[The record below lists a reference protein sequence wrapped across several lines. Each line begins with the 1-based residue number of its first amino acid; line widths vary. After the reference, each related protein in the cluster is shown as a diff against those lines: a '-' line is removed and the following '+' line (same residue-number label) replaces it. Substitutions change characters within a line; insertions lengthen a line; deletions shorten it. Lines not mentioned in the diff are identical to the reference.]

1 MGLEESVGGPLL
13 QKVAIVTG
21 AARPWGLGYQIA
33 LDLAKKG
40 LDVAIADLREDWGQ
54 ESAAKIAAQ
63 TGQQVL
69 FVKTDVSRRGDVQQM
84 VVRVAKQLGRI
95 DVLVNN
101 AAIEVRQKIADFSEE
116 LFDRMMAVNLKGAIF
131 CCQAVIPEMRK
142 AGGGRI
148 VNVGSGGAFMPLPGL
163 TIYAATKA
171 GLTIMSKVLAWEV
184 VRDKIVVTVV
194 AAGRMLTAMGA
205 ETGPDEQEAKQRALG
220 QPWGR
225 ALSPSEVSDVVVYA
239 ATNPSHVLTGQTLH
253 ANGGGM
259 MLF

>member
-1 MGLEESVGGPLL
+1 MGLEERVAWPPLG
-13 QKVAIVTG
+13 KVAIVTG
-21 AARPWGLGYQIA
+21 AARPWGLGYHIA

-40 LDVAIADLREDWGQ
+40 LDVAIADIREDWGQ
-54 ESAAKIAAQ
+54 DSADKIAAQ
-63 TGQQVL
+63 TGRRML
-69 FVKTDVSRRGDVQQM
+69 FVKTDVSRRPDVQQM
-84 VVRVAKQLGRI
+84 VSRVSAHFRRI

-101 AAIEVRQKIADFSEE
+101 VAIETRQKIADFSEE

-142 AGGGRI
+142 VGGGRI
-148 VNVGSGGAFMPLPGL
+148 VNIGSGGAFMPLPGL

-205 ETGPDEQEAKQRALG
+205 ETGPDEEEAQRRAVG

-225 ALSPSEVSDVVVYA
+225 ALHPSEVSDVVVYA